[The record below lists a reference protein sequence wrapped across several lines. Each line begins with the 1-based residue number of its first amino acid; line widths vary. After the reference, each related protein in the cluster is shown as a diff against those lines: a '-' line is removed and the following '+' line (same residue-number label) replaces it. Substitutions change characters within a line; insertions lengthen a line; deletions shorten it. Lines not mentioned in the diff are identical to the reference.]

1 MTIRFVSM
9 FVVAMLAM
17 VIMFQVIPGVMADAD
32 ARVSPLV
39 IVSDSPDMDSDDQQE
54 EVESPENTPDD
65 EEQYDENDSNEE
77 QDDNYEDYDTEEY
90 QE

>member
-17 VIMFQVIPGVMADAD
+17 VTMFQVIPGVMADAD

-39 IVSDSPDMDSDDQQE
+39 NISDSTDMESDDQQE
-54 EVESPENTPDD
+54 GEESPEYTPDD
-65 EEQYDENDSNEE
+65 EDQQEENDSYEE
-77 QDDNYEDYDTEEY
+77 PEDNSDEYDTEEY
-90 QE
+90 TE

>member
-17 VIMFQVIPGVMADAD
+17 VTMFQVIPGVMADAN
-32 ARVSPLV
+32 ARVSPLMN
-39 IVSDSPDMDSDDQQE
+39 VSDSPDVESDDQQE

-65 EEQYDENDSNEE
+65 EEQYDENDTYEE
-77 QDDNYEDYDTEEY
+77 PDDNYEEYDTEEY

>member
-17 VIMFQVIPGVMADAD
+17 VTMFQVIPGVMADAN

-39 IVSDSPDMDSDDQQE
+39 NVSDSPDVESDDQQE

-65 EEQYDENDSNEE
+65 EEQYDENDTYEE
-77 QDDNYEDYDTEEY
+77 PDDNYEEYDTEEY

>member
-1 MTIRFVSM
+1 M

-17 VIMFQVIPGVMADAD
+17 VTMFQVIPGVMADAN

-39 IVSDSPDMDSDDQQE
+39 NVSDSPDVESDDQQE

-65 EEQYDENDSNEE
+65 EEQYDENDTYEE
-77 QDDNYEDYDTEEY
+77 PDDNYEEYDTEEY